1 MHTAHIVSRGIYG
14 IFDVFGLMVEF
25 LGSPE
30 EPGAVFCLM
39 RGTVPP
45 GVPVPFHSHPDAE
58 SFFTLS
64 GTVQVLSQKED
75 RFDWFDVKSDDF
87 VQIPGGPKH
96 AFRNTS
102 SEPVVPTDHDR
113 SDPGE
118 IFRRSAD
125 RSLLGQRRRPRTSSV
140 SRGLPPSTST
150 GWEAPKKNVA
160 VGISLFRD
168 PTRNAGEASQPVNP
182 C

>member
-1 MHTAHIVSRGIYG
+1 MHTAYIVSKGIYG
-14 IFDVFGLMVEF
+14 IFDVFGPIVEF

-45 GVPVPFHSHPDAE
+45 GVPGPLHSHPDAG

-64 GTVQVLSQKED
+64 GTVQVLSQNED
-75 RFDWFDVKSDDF
+75 RFDWFDVKSGDF

-102 SEPVVPTDHDR
+102 SEPVVQ
-113 SDPGE
+113 
-118 IFRRSAD
+118 
-125 RSLLGQRRRPRTSSV
+125 LGQRRRPRTS
-140 SRGLPPSTST
+140 T
-150 GWEAPKKNVA
+150 
-160 VGISLFRD
+160 RD

>member
-1 MHTAHIVSRGIYG
+1 MHTAYIVSKGIYG
-14 IFDVFGLMVEF
+14 IFDVFGPIVEF

-45 GVPVPFHSHPDAE
+45 GVPGPLHSHPDAG

-64 GTVQVLSQKED
+64 GTVQVLSQNED
-75 RFDWFDVKSDDF
+75 RFDWFDVKSGDF
-87 VQIPGGPKH
+87 VQISGGTKH

-102 SEPVVPTDHDR
+102 SEPVVPT
-113 SDPGE
+113 GAT
-118 IFRRSAD
+118 SATED
-125 RSLLGQRRRPRTSSV
+125 LQRFARVAAEYEHWLGSP
-140 SRGLPPSTST
+140 
-150 GWEAPKKNVA
+150 EENAA

-168 PTRNAGEASQPVNP
+168 PTRNAAEAAQPVHP